1 MEYNIFF
8 CGIGGSRS
16 HNINLENSDYDFLF
30 ISSEYKGRLAKHQCL
45 DGYNVITMSHDVFY
59 RTIYSE
65 SYWASWQWFF
75 MDYRSDNNFTSF
87 IQENRDNFIY
97 NNLPLLRQAYEEK
110 IAKIKRSFPGF
121 CIVNRKMVAYAFL
134 FLNILRDLPRGQEP
148 IKCFRPEGELH
159 DFLINIRNG
168 EYSEEYLWNEFL
180 KLEEQKNR
188 ELKFYKSPRDEEFF
202 RMVKNEIDKYN
213 FLPYEDWKKEYTIK

>member
-1 MEYNIFF
+1 MEYNVFF

-30 ISSEYKGRLAKHQCL
+30 FSSKYQERLAKHQCL
-45 DGYNVITMSHDVFY
+45 DGYNVITMSDKVFY
-59 RTIYSE
+59 KTIYSE

-75 MDYRSDNNFTSF
+75 MDYRSNNGFTSF

-97 NNLPLLRQAYEEK
+97 DNLPLIRQAYEEK
-110 IAKIKRSFPGF
+110 IAKVKHSFPGF

-134 FLNILRDLPRGQEP
+134 FLNLLCDLPQGKSP
-148 IKCFRPEGELH
+148 TKCMRPEGELH
-159 DFLINIRNG
+159 NFLINIRKG

-180 KLEEQKNR
+180 KLEEQKNK
-188 ELKFYKSPRDEEFF
+188 ELKFYEAPRDEEFF